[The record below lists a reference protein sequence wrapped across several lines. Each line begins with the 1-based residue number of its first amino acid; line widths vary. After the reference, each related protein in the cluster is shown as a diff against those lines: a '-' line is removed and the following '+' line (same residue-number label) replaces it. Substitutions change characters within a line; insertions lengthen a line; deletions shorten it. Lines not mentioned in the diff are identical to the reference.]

1 MEHAPDK
8 ISYEDLGKWL
18 RRVRTQN
25 HKTQDEIGR
34 EYFHVHR
41 SVYSKYE
48 TGKARPQSWQ
58 DIETFAQAFHENVE
72 DVWDKVSIAIPDTSA
87 LLKNKHLLLM
97 LLEDYDQVVIPN
109 TVTIELSSLK
119 NQNRNRGLGRDAWLV
134 LSQINACLTEY
145 PERVSIEDSG
155 FFQEPDN
162 DHRIIALAQKL
173 SKKVIGD
180 VVIINDDIDFPL
192 AYDKSIK
199 LADYIIG
206 REKATDFQTLLDLD
220 KEYRN
225 FQKYGKQQ
233 LNLNAYLVDGST
245 LLIHCIRNRK
255 VPAEERYRKLHWLIA
270 HGADINKNDNSK
282 YCLPPLAHCIQ
293 INDRKAFNILLNA
306 GCDYNKASRDETTA
320 GYLKLGKINEGNTPL
335 MIACW
340 HGKMWYVQTLCQ
352 RPGISL
358 NQQDSNGFTAMMKC
372 AVAGGRRKKA
382 GKSYANYENLYR
394 YLLHRGAD
402 PLIRDRNNKTA
413 KDWWENP
420 E

>member
-1 MEHAPDK
+1 MEQASGK
-8 ISYEDLGKWL
+8 IPYADLGKWL
-18 RRVRTQN
+18 RRVREKHHLTQQ
-25 HKTQDEIGR
+25 HVAEK
-34 EYFHVHR
+34 YFHVER

-48 TGKARPQSWQ
+48 NGRVRPPVWQYVADFAR
-58 DIETFAQAFHENVE
+58 DYGENVE
-72 DVWDKVSIAIPDTSA
+72 DIRKKVSIAIPDTSA
-87 LLKNKHLLLM
+87 LLKNKRLLSM

-119 NQNRNRGLGRDAWLV
+119 NKNRNRGLGRDAWLV

-162 DHRIIALAQKL
+162 DHRIIALARKL

-180 VVIINDDIDFPL
+180 VVIINDDVDFPL

-206 REKATDFQTLLDLD
+206 REKTTDYQTLLDLD

-320 GYLKLGKINEGNTPL
+320 SFLKLGKINEGNTPL

-352 RPGISL
+352 RPEISL
-358 NQQDSNGFTAMMKC
+358 NQQDSNGFTALMKC
-372 AVAGGRRKKA
+372 AVAGGRLKKA
-382 GKSYANYENLYR
+382 GKPYSKYENLYR
-394 YLLHRGAD
+394 YLLHQGAD

-413 KDWWENP
+413 KDWWDNP